1 MEKIYQI
8 KVNNMYVAQPHVELV
23 KKADKTRKI
32 MGFFNNNK
40 EEKDEYR
47 LIDCLYSPK
56 PTSINFDDGLLEFV
70 MTKLIIEFGE
80 DQVELYE
87 LAPMKLYPVVEPDI
101 VKITE
106 EDSSPTM

>member
-8 KVNNMYVAQPHVELV
+8 KVKDMYVAQPHVELV
-23 KKADKTRKI
+23 KKADTSRKI

-47 LIDCLYSPK
+47 LVDCLYSPK
-56 PTSINFDDGLLEFV
+56 PISINFDDNLLNFL
-70 MTKLIIEFGE
+70 MGKLLTEFGE

-87 LAPMKLYPVVEPDI
+87 LAPMKLYPVVEPEVTVVD
-101 VKITE
+101 E
-106 EDSSPTM
+106 ETISPT